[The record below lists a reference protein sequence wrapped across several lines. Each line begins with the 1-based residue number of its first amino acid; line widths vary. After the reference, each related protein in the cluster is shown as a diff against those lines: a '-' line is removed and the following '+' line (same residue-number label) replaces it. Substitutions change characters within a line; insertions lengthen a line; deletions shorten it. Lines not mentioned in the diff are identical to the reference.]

1 MFPVYNLSKINGFAE
16 LLGLRMCAPS
26 EETGECKPNKH
37 IVATQSKYIKKNG
50 ENEEA
55 LVANYTM
62 FHYDKSILSNCLVE
76 EYGLL
81 RSVIANENKQLVSFS
96 PPKSLQAD
104 DFIKMFPLR
113 EEAIIAEEMIEGTMI
128 NVFWDAQLNMFNI
141 ATKSTIG
148 GNVYF
153 FKNKEKKTFK
163 MMFEEVASIA
173 KLDIQTLNKHF
184 CYSFVMQHPDN
195 RIVVPFAKPQLYLIA
210 VYSIVQKWVNEAVFL
225 DVYQCNPHDA
235 YDWSS
240 TGVQFPKR
248 YEQWN
253 NYTELINKYAS
264 LNTPYTTLGVMIKN
278 MQTGARCKVRN
289 PVYEEVR
296 QLRGNQPKHQYQYL
310 SLRQQGKVRDFLK
323 YFPEYK
329 KDFSQFREQVHA
341 FTNTLYL
348 NYISHFIKKEAPIET
363 FPEQFR
369 THMFKL
375 HEKYK
380 TELKPNN
387 SYVSNTVVIEYVN
400 TLHTSQLMHVL
411 NYNFKVHNN
420 DCKKNRVQDPSAT
433 SPTKDNN
440 DANDNNGV
448 NDVNNTSDNNDAN
461 NTNDANDASNAKD
474 TIA

>member
-16 LLGLRMCAPS
+16 LLGLRMGAS
-26 EETGECKPNKH
+26 TEEMGECKPNKH
-37 IVATQSKYIKKNG
+37 IVATQSKYVKKNG
-50 ENEEA
+50 NSEEGEEP

-81 RSVIANENKQLVSFS
+81 RSVIANEHKQLVCFS

-104 DFIKMFPLR
+104 EFIKMFPLR
-113 EEAIIAEEMIEGTMI
+113 DESIIAEEMIEGTMI

-153 FKNKEKKTFK
+153 FKNKDKKTFK

-173 KLDIQTLNKHF
+173 KLDIQKLNKQF

-210 VYSIVQKWVNEAVFL
+210 VYSIVQKCVNDSVFL
-225 DVYQCNPHDA
+225 DVYQCNPYDA
-235 YDWSS
+235 YDWKP
-240 TGVQFPKR
+240 TGVHFPKR
-248 YEQWN
+248 YEHWN
-253 NYTELINKYAS
+253 NYSELIHKYAS
-264 LNTPYTTLGVMIKN
+264 LNTPYTTLGVVIKN

-420 DCKKNRVQDPSAT
+420 DCKKNKPQEPIVTNPNDTTDAKDD
-433 SPTKDNN
+433 KDNKDTPDIN
-440 DANDNNGV
+440 NDKDANDDKV
-448 NDVNNTSDNNDAN
+448 
-461 NTNDANDASNAKD
+461 
-474 TIA
+474 

>member
-16 LLGLRMCAPS
+16 LLGLRMCNPTD
-26 EETGECKPNKH
+26 ETGECKPNKH
-37 IVATQSKYIKKNG
+37 IVATQSKYVKKSD
-50 ENEEA
+50 EKEEG

-62 FHYDKSILSNCLVE
+62 FHYDKSILSNCLIE

-81 RSVIANENKQLVSFS
+81 RSVIANSNKELICFS

-113 EEAIIAEEMIEGTMI
+113 YDTIIAEEMIEGTMI
-128 NVFWDAQLNMFNI
+128 NVFWDEQLNMFNI

-163 MMFEEVASIA
+163 MMFDEVASNA
-173 KLDIQTLNKHF
+173 KLDIQKLNKHF

-210 VYSIVQKWVNEAVFL
+210 VYSIVQKCVNEAVFL

-235 YDWSS
+235 YDWAQ
-240 TGVQFPKR
+240 TEVKFPKI
-248 YEQWN
+248 YKHWN
-253 NYTELINKYAS
+253 NYSDLINKFAS

-310 SLRQQGKVRDFLK
+310 SLRQQGKVREFLK

-369 THMFKL
+369 PHMFKL

-387 SYVSNTVVIEYVN
+387 SYVSNTVVIEYIN
-400 TLHTSQLMHVL
+400 TLHTSQLMHAL

-420 DCKKNRVQDPSAT
+420 DCKKNSAPEA
-433 SPTKDNN
+433 PTMDTN
-440 DANDNNGV
+440 DA
-448 NDVNNTSDNNDAN
+448 
-461 NTNDANDASNAKD
+461 NTNDAD
-474 TIA
+474 TNEDKA